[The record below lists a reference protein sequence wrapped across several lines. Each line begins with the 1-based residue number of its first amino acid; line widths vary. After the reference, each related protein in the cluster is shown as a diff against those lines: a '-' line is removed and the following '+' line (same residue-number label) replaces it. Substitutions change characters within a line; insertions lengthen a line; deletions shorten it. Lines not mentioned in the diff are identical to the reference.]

1 MELLLTDCDLFA
13 EEGLAVVELLVT
25 ERERFV
31 VVGRALSA
39 LLRVVLDGR
48 ELDRTWA
55 LEELVV
61 EGRLRFDSLDRF
73 PAERAERLVL
83 GRIVLAE
90 EV

>member
-1 MELLLTDCDLFA
+1 M
-13 EEGLAVVELLVT
+13 EGLAVEELLVT
-25 ERERFV
+25 ERDRFV
-31 VVGRALSA
+31 VVGRALGVV
-39 LLRVVLDGR
+39 LRVVRDGR

-73 PAERAERLVL
+73 PAERLEL
-83 GRIVLAE
+83 GRCVLAE